1 MGYNGRMGR
10 MLWQLFSFTAF
21 IYAMLSLSF
30 WTLTLFWP
38 GFEEAV
44 GKLSA
49 FLALLVF
56 VGVLVAVSVWYL
68 GARLL
73 TGKWP
78 IMHDVSDD
86 IASINHDISLLK
98 GTTAEIL
105 EGLDRT
111 IGTMQTMQKQIVKI
125 ERRLARLEKQNEQ
138 RGKAKKQDT

>member
-1 MGYNGRMGR
+1 M
-10 MLWQLFSFTAF
+10 
-21 IYAMLSLSF
+21 
-30 WTLTLFWP
+30 
-38 GFEEAV
+38 
-44 GKLSA
+44 SA